1 VAAPARRERK
11 GPAVV
16 PALLGEL
23 TRHPLLERTIRG
35 RWSIAVIAFALIGI
49 VTLQLGLLKLNAGVG
64 RSLLR
69 ERALERQNATLGVEN
84 SKLATGE
91 RVRTLAQHLG
101 MAPVPLTA
109 LRYLGSAHGAGDL
122 AKAAA
127 ALRAPVHRSETTA
140 AASPQSA
147 GTSAGA
153 ATTATSEGEAGAA
166 GTAASPASSEAEA
179 GAGATPASSAGSE
192 APATS
197 ATRPEEAGAASGAEA
212 GASESGTPPAG
223 G

>member
-1 VAAPARRERK
+1 V
-11 GPAVV
+11 PAV
-16 PALLGEL
+16 LGEL
-23 TRHPLLERTIRG
+23 ARHPLLERTIRG

-64 RSLLR
+64 KALVR

-84 SKLATGE
+84 SKLAAGE
-91 RVRTLAQHLG
+91 RVRALAQHLG

-109 LRYLGSAHGAGDL
+109 LRYLGSANGAGDL

-127 ALRAPVHRSETTA
+127 ALRTPVHHSETTA
-140 AASPQSA
+140 AASPRS
-147 GTSAGA
+147 A
-153 ATTATSEGEAGAA
+153 ATSTGTEATTGSEGEAGAA
-166 GTAASPASSEAEA
+166 AAATAPASSEGAA
-179 GAGATPASSAGSE
+179 GTATTPSSSAGSE

-197 ATRPEEAGAASGAEA
+197 ATRTEEAGAGTGAEA
-212 GASESGTPPAG
+212 GAGESGTPAAG